1 MSFRPPSCGNLLLEI
16 SPAAYTQ
23 LPPEK
28 ELLDDIKKGDRSA
41 LHQLYSRYVGY
52 AMAVGLRYV
61 PDRDD
66 LNDVIQDSFVKILSS
81 VNRFEYRGEG
91 SLKGWVL
98 RIVSNEAI
106 NFIKQKAKFS
116 FVDEFPD
123 EIEEQEPDVDKVPP
137 QVLNQIISELPDGYR
152 MVLNLYVFE
161 QKSHKE
167 IAEMLDIKESTS
179 ASQYLRAKKLLAS
192 KINNYLK
199 NKEYE

>member
-1 MSFRPPSCGNLLLEI
+1 MKS
-16 SPAAYTQ
+16 
-23 LPPEK
+23 EK
-28 ELLDDIKKGDRSA
+28 ELLDDIKKGDRNA

-91 SLKGWVL
+91 SLKGWIL

-106 NFIKQKAKFS
+106 NFIKQKTKFS

-123 EIEEQEPDVDKVPP
+123 EIEEQDPDVDKVPP
-137 QVLNQIISELPDGYR
+137 QVLNQMISELPDGYR

-192 KINNYLK
+192 IINNYLK

>member
-1 MSFRPPSCGNLLLEI
+1 MKS
-16 SPAAYTQ
+16 
-23 LPPEK
+23 EK
-28 ELLDDIKKGDRSA
+28 ELLDDIKKGDRNA

-106 NFIKQKAKFS
+106 NFIKQKTKFS

-123 EIEEQEPDVDKVPP
+123 ELEEHDPDVDQVPP
-137 QVLNQIISELPDGYR
+137 QVLNQMISELPDGYR

>member
-1 MSFRPPSCGNLLLEI
+1 MKS
-16 SPAAYTQ
+16 
-23 LPPEK
+23 EK
-28 ELLDDIKKGDRSA
+28 ELLDDIKKGDRGA

-61 PDRDD
+61 PDRDN

-91 SLKGWVL
+91 SLKGWIL

-106 NFIKQKAKFS
+106 NFIKQKTKFS

-137 QVLNQIISELPDGYR
+137 QILNQIISELPDGYR

>member
-1 MSFRPPSCGNLLLEI
+1 MKS
-16 SPAAYTQ
+16 
-23 LPPEK
+23 EK
-28 ELLDDIKKGDRSA
+28 ELLDDIKKGDRNA

-91 SLKGWVL
+91 SLKGWIL

-106 NFIKQKAKFS
+106 NFIKQKTKFS

-123 EIEEQEPDVDKVPP
+123 EIEEQVPDVDKVPP
-137 QVLNQIISELPDGYR
+137 QVLNQMISELPDGYR

>member
-1 MSFRPPSCGNLLLEI
+1 MKS
-16 SPAAYTQ
+16 
-23 LPPEK
+23 EK
-28 ELLDDIKKGDRSA
+28 ELLDDIKKGDRNA

-91 SLKGWVL
+91 SLKGWIL

-106 NFIKQKAKFS
+106 NFIKQKTKFS

-137 QVLNQIISELPDGYR
+137 QVLNQMISELPDGYR

>member
-1 MSFRPPSCGNLLLEI
+1 MKS
-16 SPAAYTQ
+16 
-23 LPPEK
+23 EK
-28 ELLDDIKKGDRSA
+28 ELLDDIKKGDRGA

-91 SLKGWVL
+91 SLKGWIL

-106 NFIKQKAKFS
+106 NFIKQKTKFS

-137 QVLNQIISELPDGYR
+137 QILNQIISELPDGYR

>member
-1 MSFRPPSCGNLLLEI
+1 
-16 SPAAYTQ
+16 
-23 LPPEK
+23 
-28 ELLDDIKKGDRSA
+28 
-41 LHQLYSRYVGY
+41 
-52 AMAVGLRYV
+52 MAVGLRYV
-61 PDRDD
+61 PDCDD
-66 LNDVIQDSFVKILSS
+66 LNDIIQDSFVKILSS

-91 SLKGWVL
+91 SLKGWIL

-106 NFIKQKAKFS
+106 NFIKQKTKFS

-123 EIEEQEPDVDKVPP
+123 EIEEQDPDVDKVPP
-137 QVLNQIISELPDGYR
+137 QVLNQMISELPDGYR

-179 ASQYLRAKKLLAS
+179 ASQYLRARKLLAS

>member
-1 MSFRPPSCGNLLLEI
+1 
-16 SPAAYTQ
+16 
-23 LPPEK
+23 
-28 ELLDDIKKGDRSA
+28 
-41 LHQLYSRYVGY
+41 
-52 AMAVGLRYV
+52 MAVGLRYV

-91 SLKGWVL
+91 SLKGWIL

-106 NFIKQKAKFS
+106 NFIKQKTKFS

-137 QVLNQIISELPDGYR
+137 QVLNQMISELPDGYR

>member
-1 MSFRPPSCGNLLLEI
+1 MKS
-16 SPAAYTQ
+16 
-23 LPPEK
+23 EK

-41 LHQLYSRYVGY
+41 LQQLYSRYVGY

-61 PDRDD
+61 PGRDD

-137 QVLNQIISELPDGYR
+137 QVLNQMISELPDGYR

-167 IAEMLDIKESTS
+167 IAEMLDIKDSTS